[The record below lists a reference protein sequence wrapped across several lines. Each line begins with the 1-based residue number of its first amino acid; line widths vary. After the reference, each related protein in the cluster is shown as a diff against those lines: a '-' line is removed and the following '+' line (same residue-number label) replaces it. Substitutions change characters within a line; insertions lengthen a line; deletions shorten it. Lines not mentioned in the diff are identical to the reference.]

1 MPVRLGQTCK
11 TQTNFIGDCNPVMFD
26 LHIIKLQTER
36 ERGGERE
43 RGRVMWPTN
52 LWVLKRYTSTFFFG
66 GGGGVHLCDFDINV
80 NISNVFLI

>member
-1 MPVRLGQTCK
+1 MRLGQTCK

-43 RGRVMWPTN
+43 REGELCGRRICGFLNVI
-52 LWVLKRYTSTFFFG
+52 LKLFSFFLG
-66 GGGGVHLCDFDINV
+66 GRGCIKVTLT
-80 NISNVFLI
+80 